1 MALNLDSL
9 NTNKKSVIRFSE
21 KKEKTL
27 APFERA
33 GETTT
38 ELQKIENSFSV
49 VSCDSKDKHEKEASI
64 DNPQASKE
72 IKKHTLPLIGLK
84 TKPPT
89 PEEKAVEAD
98 KKWAKLET
106 KTDRLIEKAEK
117 KSIKLHRTS
126 LELGSYKDRI
136 ALASH
141 ASFGVKPSKLD
152 YLYLMG
158 NPLVVL
164 NYVISNLNEN
174 GFLDT
179 STDAIAKDLALQE
192 HTVKNVVS
200 KLATR
205 GFLNCRSNPGSK
217 RRILIT
223 NPSILSI

>member
-1 MALNLDSL
+1 MALDLNSL

-21 KKEKTL
+21 KKERTL

-33 GETTT
+33 KEETP
-38 ELQKIENSFSV
+38 ELQKEESL
-49 VSCDSKDKHEKEASI
+49 DSSLTTNE
-64 DNPQASKE
+64 E
-72 IKKHTLPLIGLK
+72 ILQPIGTK

-89 PEEKAVEAD
+89 QEEKTKEAD
-98 KKWAKLET
+98 KKWEEIET

-126 LELGSYKDRI
+126 LELGSYEDRI
-136 ALASH
+136 TMASH
-141 ASFGVKPSKLD
+141 ASFRLKPTKLD

-158 NPLVVL
+158 NPLLVL
-164 NYVISNLNEN
+164 NYVISNLNEK
-174 GFLDT
+174 GYLDS
-179 STDAIAKDLALQE
+179 STDEMAKDLALQE

-200 KLATR
+200 KLGTR

-217 RRILIT
+217 RRILVT